1 MKVVISLG
9 GIFFSD
15 AEKLKKI
22 AAVFD
27 ELAQSN
33 NLCVVT
39 GGGERAREYIK
50 IARELGANE
59 AFCDYIGIALTR
71 INAKLLIAALK
82 HVYPEPFSDYRD
94 VAVAKAHDKPLQG
107 LRESPS
113 CKPFQ
118 GFRGRGRSPRCGG
131 TGGARDGAEPHSGKI
146 AVMGGVNPGYTT
158 DTVAAILAEYLNA
171 DLLLNVTSVDGIYDA
186 DPRKYPNARKY
197 DKLSPK
203 ELIALTMKEEL
214 KAGSR
219 IVIDP
224 VAAKIIERSGIKT
237 IVINGDNPRNIADAV
252 QGKHQ
257 GTEIS

>member
-22 AAVFD
+22 AAIFD

-50 IARELGANE
+50 IARDLGANE

-71 INAKLLIAALK
+71 INAKLLISALK
-82 HVYPEPFSDYRD
+82 NVYPEPLSDYKE
-94 VAVAKAHDKPLQG
+94 AALAKAHDKPLQG
-107 LRESPS
+107 LR
-113 CKPFQ
+113 
-118 GFRGRGRSPRCGG
+118 GRG
-131 TGGARDGAEPHSGKI
+131 TEPHSGKI
-146 AVMGGVNPGYTT
+146 AVMGGVSPGYTT
-158 DTVAAILAEYLNA
+158 DAVAAILAEYLNA

-186 DPRKYPNARKY
+186 DPRKYPGARKY

-203 ELIALTMKEEL
+203 ELVALTMKEEL

-237 IVINGDNPRNIADAV
+237 IVINGSNPQHIVDAV
-252 QGKHQ
+252 HGKHQ